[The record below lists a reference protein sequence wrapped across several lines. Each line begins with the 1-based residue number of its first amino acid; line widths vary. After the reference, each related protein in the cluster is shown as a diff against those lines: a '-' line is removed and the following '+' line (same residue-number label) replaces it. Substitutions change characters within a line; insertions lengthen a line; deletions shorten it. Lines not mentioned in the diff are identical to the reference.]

1 MHRCLIIA
9 VAEGRSKMG
18 AVSMDLYLK
27 TQRYRY
33 RRGNRAVKKRILDDF
48 CETHGYHRKAAAR
61 LLRQAPI
68 SDKKPKK
75 PGKKKIYKP
84 DVLLDTLKK
93 IWLATDQMCG
103 KRLKRALPL
112 WVPHYEKHHEP
123 LSEDVSTQ
131 LVSMSAATIDRL
143 LKPIKARYGKGL
155 SGTKPGS
162 LLRKQIPINTNQW
175 DSKQVGFMEADTV
188 AHCGT
193 SLMGDF
199 VWSITL
205 TDIFSGWT
213 EMRAAWNK
221 GATGIMEGIQDI
233 EARLPFEIKGFDCDN
248 GSEFLNWHLVRYFT
262 DRPEKKQSI
271 QFTRS
276 RPYHSNDNAHV
287 EQKNWTHVRQVFGYH
302 RFDNPKLVKLMNDLY
317 AHELSLL
324 FNFFYP
330 CIKLV
335 DKVRIES
342 RIKKKYDQAQTPYQR
357 LMESSG
363 LTLEQKK
370 ALQDKFITLDP
381 FDLQKT
387 IQKKL
392 KLLFKLVHIQDTK
405 QRKAI

>member
-1 MHRCLIIA
+1 
-9 VAEGRSKMG
+9 MG
-18 AVSMDLYLK
+18 ELKMDLYLK

-33 RRGNRAVKKRILDDF
+33 RRGNRALKKRILDDF
-48 CETHGYHRKAAAR
+48 CETYGYHRKAAAR
-61 LLRQAPI
+61 LLRQPPI
-68 SDKKPKK
+68 SDKKPKR
-75 PGKKKIYKP
+75 PGKKKIYEP
-84 DVLLDTLKK
+84 SILLEPLKK

-103 KRLKRALPL
+103 KRLKHALPL
-112 WVPHYEKHHEP
+112 WLPHYHKHHGEA
-123 LSEDVSTQ
+123 LDAVTSQ
-131 LVSMSAATIDRL
+131 LLTISAATIDRL

-162 LLRKQIPINTNQW
+162 LLKKHIPINTNQW
-175 DSKQVGFMEADTV
+175 DTNKVGFMEADTV

-213 EMRAAWNK
+213 EMRATWNK
-221 GATGIMEGIQDI
+221 GAAGVMEGIQDI
-233 EARLPFEIKGFDCDN
+233 EEHLPFIIKGFDCDN

-262 DRPEKKQSI
+262 DRPTKQQSI

-276 RPYHSNDNAHV
+276 RPYHSDDNAHV

-302 RFDNPKLVKLMNDLY
+302 RFDNPKLVQLMNDLY
-317 AHELSLL
+317 ANEISLL

-335 DKVRIES
+335 DKVRIKS
-342 RIKKKYDQAQTPYQR
+342 SIKKKYDKAQTPYQR
-357 LMESSG
+357 LMTSSC
-363 LTLEQKK
+363 LTIEQKK

-392 KLLFKLVHIQDTK
+392 KLLFKLVHVQDTK

>member
-1 MHRCLIIA
+1 
-9 VAEGRSKMG
+9 MG
-18 AVSMDLYLK
+18 ELKMDLYLK

-33 RRGNRAVKKRILDDF
+33 RRGNRALKKRILDDF
-48 CETHGYHRKAAAR
+48 CETYGYHRKAAAR

-75 PGKKKIYKP
+75 RGKKKLYEPFI
-84 DVLLDTLKK
+84 LLEPLKM

-103 KRLKRALPL
+103 KRLKQALPL
-112 WVPHYEKHHEP
+112 WLPHYHKHHE
-123 LSEDVSTQ
+123 STSDEISGQ
-131 LVSMSAATIDRL
+131 LLAMSAATIDRL
-143 LKPIKARYGKGL
+143 LRPIKAHYRKGL

-162 LLRKQIPINTNQW
+162 LLKKHIPISTNQW
-175 DSKQVGFMEADTV
+175 DTNKVGFMEADTV

-199 VWSITL
+199 IWSITL

-213 EMRAAWNK
+213 EIRATWNK
-221 GATGIMEGIQDI
+221 GATGVMGGIQNI
-233 EARLPFEIKGFDCDN
+233 EESLPFEIKGFDCDN
-248 GSEFLNWHLVRYFT
+248 GSEFLNWHLLRYFT
-262 DRPEKKQSI
+262 ERPTKQNV

-276 RPYHSNDNAHV
+276 RPYHSDDNAHV

-302 RFDNPKLVKLMNDLY
+302 RFDNPKLVKLMNELY
-317 AHELSLL
+317 GNELSLL

-335 DKVRIES
+335 DKVRIQS
-342 RIKKKYDQAQTPYQR
+342 SIKKKYDKAQTPYQR
-357 LMESSG
+357 LMSSSC

-370 ALQDKFITLDP
+370 LLQDKFITLDP
-381 FDLQKT
+381 FALQKN

-392 KLLFKLVHIQDTK
+392 KLLFKLVNIQGSK

>member
-1 MHRCLIIA
+1 
-9 VAEGRSKMG
+9 MG
-18 AVSMDLYLK
+18 ELKMDLYLK

-33 RRGNRAVKKRILDDF
+33 RRGNRALKKRILDDF
-48 CETHGYHRKAAAR
+48 CETYGYHRKAAAR

-75 PGKKKIYKP
+75 RGKKKLYEPFI
-84 DVLLDTLKK
+84 LLEPLKM

-103 KRLKRALPL
+103 KRLKQALPL
-112 WVPHYEKHHEP
+112 WLPHYHKHHE
-123 LSEDVSTQ
+123 STSDEISGQ
-131 LVSMSAATIDRL
+131 LLAMSAATIDRL
-143 LKPIKARYGKGL
+143 LRPIKAHYRKGL

-162 LLRKQIPINTNQW
+162 LLKKHIPISTNQW
-175 DSKQVGFMEADTV
+175 DTNKVGFMEADTV

-199 VWSITL
+199 IWSITL

-213 EMRAAWNK
+213 EIRATWNK
-221 GATGIMEGIQDI
+221 GATGVMDGIQNI
-233 EARLPFEIKGFDCDN
+233 EESLPFEIKGFDCDN
-248 GSEFLNWHLVRYFT
+248 GSEFLNWHLLRYFT
-262 DRPEKKQSI
+262 ERPTKQNV

-276 RPYHSNDNAHV
+276 RPYHSDDNAHV

-302 RFDNPKLVKLMNDLY
+302 RFDNPKLVKLMNELY
-317 AHELSLL
+317 GNELSLL

-335 DKVRIES
+335 DKVRIQS
-342 RIKKKYDQAQTPYQR
+342 SIKKKYDKAQTPYQR
-357 LMESSG
+357 LMSSSC

-370 ALQDKFITLDP
+370 LLQDKFITLDP
-381 FDLQKT
+381 FALQKN

-392 KLLFKLVHIQDTK
+392 KLLFKLVNIQGSK